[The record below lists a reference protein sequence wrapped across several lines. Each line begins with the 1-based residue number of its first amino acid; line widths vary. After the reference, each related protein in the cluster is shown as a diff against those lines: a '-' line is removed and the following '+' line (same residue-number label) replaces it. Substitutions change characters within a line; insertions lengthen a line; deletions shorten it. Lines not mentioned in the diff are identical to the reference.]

1 MPSMSTFAVLK
12 ANKPP
17 TLGLIPCSLL
27 RPPPNSY
34 QPEPI
39 NRIDTS
45 LNDLHLEKMDPQV
58 RERVRDRL
66 RARAHDIM
74 AELKIGGQGWLGG
87 GIREAIDLAFIKSQL
102 DKLLGL

>member
-1 MPSMSTFAVLK
+1 
-12 ANKPP
+12 
-17 TLGLIPCSLL
+17 
-27 RPPPNSY
+27 
-34 QPEPI
+34 
-39 NRIDTS
+39 
-45 LNDLHLEKMDPQV
+45 MDPQV